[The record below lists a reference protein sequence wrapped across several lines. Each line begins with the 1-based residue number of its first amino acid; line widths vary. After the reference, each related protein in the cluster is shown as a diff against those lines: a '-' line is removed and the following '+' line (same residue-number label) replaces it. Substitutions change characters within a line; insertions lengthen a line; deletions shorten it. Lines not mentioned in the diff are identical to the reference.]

1 MMDGGVAVL
10 PHAFGGLAPPRVP
23 SWCRGVLA
31 RVLLAGDA
39 PVRDWRVV
47 CRQTEDRFEGHV
59 AVEATV
65 VAENKLVEVGVEVLT
80 AKPMIRPEAPALQ
93 EREHPMNPLE
103 GNVRRHVAD
112 NAGIVA
118 VFGEPEI
125 GGMPVRDQRRAR
137 RDVRFDE
144 GVDGVGMIAGNGSEP
159 EASGQGVE
167 VFSAESLGSLR
178 LSGGPV
184 DDLDGADDD
193 DLTGLERAVGAVVGT
208 QRHFGL
214 VHFDHALQRV
224 AIGIDHRPPQ
234 LLRKQPGCAV
244 GKPELPLQLLRR
256 HAVGMGGHE
265 VGCPE
270 PYRQRQLGPVHHR
283 PGRHRGLPA
292 AGDTLTGISPT
303 FQQAGPRPSAFGAHE
318 AARPPRREQV
328 PRARRFVRKSL
339 LKLEESGLLR
349 GHGVGS

>member
-1 MMDGGVAVL
+1 MNNTAACLITVARYTVL
-10 PHAFGGLAPPRVP
+10 PHAFGGLAPPRVS
-23 SWCRGVLA
+23 SWCGGVLA

-39 PVRDWRVV
+39 TVRNGRVD

-59 AVEATV
+59 AVEAAV
-65 VAENKLVEVGVEVLT
+65 VAENKFVEVGVEVLT
-80 AKPMIRPEAPALQ
+80 AKPMIRPEALALQ
-93 EREHPMNPLE
+93 ECEHPMNLLE

-144 GVDGVGMIAGNGSEP
+144 GVDGVGVVAGNGSEP

-167 VFSAESLGSLR
+167 AFSAKSLGSLR

-193 DLTGLERAVGAVVGT
+193 DLTGLERAVGVVVVGA

-214 VHFDHALQRV
+214 VDLDHALQRV

-234 LLRKQPGCAV
+234 LLRKAA
-244 GKPELPLQLLRR
+244 KPCGRKAQVALSTAAPTCRWNALP
-256 HAVGMGGHE
+256 
-265 VGCPE
+265 
-270 PYRQRQLGPVHHR
+270 
-283 PGRHRGLPA
+283 
-292 AGDTLTGISPT
+292 
-303 FQQAGPRPSAFGAHE
+303 
-318 AARPPRREQV
+318 
-328 PRARRFVRKSL
+328 
-339 LKLEESGLLR
+339 
-349 GHGVGS
+349 